1 MEKIIL
7 NTTTVNEMLRIV
19 RDMFNITD
27 LMQSTLEIQVYYK
40 HALERCKIGTWI
52 ILDMD
57 NVGEFVLESTVRQ
70 YDMAIHTYR
79 DGSMSYSIK
88 VVINER

>member
-27 LMQSTLEIQVYYK
+27 LMQSTLEIKVYYK
-40 HALERCKIGTWI
+40 HALERYKIGTWI

-57 NVGEFVLESTVRQ
+57 NVGEFVLESTIRQ
-70 YDMAIHTYR
+70 YDMSIHTYR
-79 DGSMSYSIK
+79 DGSMSYYIK